1 MFLRIAAKA
10 MTHRR
15 KRLGVAAI
23 ALIVGSTVTT
33 AMLSVYYDAG
43 RKMNRELRAYGANIM
58 VSSSRGS
65 FLDQNAI
72 DSLAASGWPAEIIGT
87 APFLYVV
94 AQGRQKP
101 QDTTGTSSAAA
112 RSSLPESSSLRTI
125 VVTGTWVD
133 QARKLSP
140 WWHVRGNWIES
151 RDDDGDCLI
160 GTHLANQL
168 GLDQK
173 GRLELSYGAGESI
186 PGAAG
191 FQPAGPVRETAAA
204 SMTET
209 GKPGPSASAGR
220 AFTVVGIL
228 DTGGPEDDQVVV
240 SLKAAQ
246 ELAALP
252 GQLSAIAISA
262 SGGQGPVEALASQIN
277 LRLPGAR
284 ADLVRQI
291 AESEGRVLGRLRLT
305 MLLLSLLILTAAVL
319 SVGTTLT
326 ALVMDRR
333 KEIGTMKAIGAE
345 GSDLLRLFMVEL
357 MGLGLGGGIV
367 GFALGMVLAQPIGRS
382 LFSAPVTPRFMVFLM
397 ILIISLAVALL
408 SAVLPIRRI
417 RDVEPA
423 LILKGD

>member
-58 VSSSRGS
+58 VGPARGAS
-65 FLDQNAI
+65 LDQNAM
-72 DSLAASGWPAEIIGT
+72 DRLESGSWPAEIIGT

-94 AQGRQKP
+94 AQGQEKP
-101 QDTTGTSSAAA
+101 QGTTGLTSQ
-112 RSSLPESSSLRTI
+112 PESSALRSI
-125 VVTGTWVD
+125 VVTGTWFD
-133 QARKLSP
+133 QARKLNP
-140 WWHVRGNWIES
+140 WWQVRGNWIEG
-151 RDDDGDCLI
+151 RDDDSECLI
-160 GTHLANQL
+160 GAHLARQL
-168 GLDQK
+168 GMDQASL
-173 GRLELSYGAGESI
+173 LELSYGDRES
-186 PGAAG
+186 PEMAAG
-191 FQPAGPVRETAAA
+191 GTSGTREP
-204 SMTET
+204 
-209 GKPGPSASAGR
+209 KPGPSASAR
-220 AFTVVGIL
+220 RTFTVAGIL
-228 DTGGPEDDQVVV
+228 DTGGPEDDQVLV

-246 ELAALP
+246 ELAGLP

-262 SGGQGPVEALASQIN
+262 SGGQDRVEDLASLIN
-277 LRLPGAR
+277 LSLAGAR
-284 ADLVRQI
+284 TDLVRQI
-291 AESEGRVLGRLRLT
+291 AQSEGRVLGRLRLT
-305 MLLLSLLILTAAVL
+305 MLLLALLILTAAAL

-345 GSDLLRLFMVEL
+345 GSDLLKLFLVEL
-357 MGLGLGGGIV
+357 AGIGLGGGIV
-367 GFALGMVLAQPIGRS
+367 GFILGMVLAQPIGRS
-382 LFSAPVTPRFMVFLM
+382 LFSAPVSPRLAVFLM
-397 ILIISLAVALL
+397 ILMISLAVALL

>member
-58 VSSSRGS
+58 VSPSEGASLDENAVERLASRS
-65 FLDQNAI
+65 
-72 DSLAASGWPAEIIGT
+72 WPAEIIGT
-87 APFLYVV
+87 APFLYIV
-94 AQGRQKP
+94 AQGRQMRRG
-101 QDTTGTSSAAA
+101 TTVPTSAVPGTSFVPE
-112 RSSLPESSSLRTI
+112 LPSTQTI

-140 WWHVRGNWIES
+140 WWQVRGNWIES
-151 RDDDGDCLI
+151 RDATRDCLI
-160 GTHLANQL
+160 GGHLASRL
-168 GLDQK
+168 GVEQAD
-173 GRLELSYGAGESI
+173 RLELSYGVPQSLDTAGAHLTDSSDS
-186 PGAAG
+186 GLV
-191 FQPAGPVRETAAA
+191 QRQRT
-204 SMTET
+204 
-209 GKPGPSASAGR
+209 
-220 AFTVVGIL
+220 FTVAGIL
-228 DTGGPEDDQVVV
+228 DTGGPEDDQVLV

-246 ELAALP
+246 ELAGLP

-262 SGGQGPVEALASQIN
+262 SGGQDRVEGLASLIN
-277 LRLPGAR
+277 LSLAGAR

-291 AESEGRVLGRLRLT
+291 AQSEGRVLGRLRLT
-305 MLLLSLLILTAAVL
+305 MLLLALLILTAAAL

-345 GSDLLRLFMVEL
+345 SSDLLRLFLVEL
-357 MGLGLGGGIV
+357 AGIGLGGGIV
-367 GFALGMVLAQPIGRS
+367 GFILGIVLAQPIGRS
-382 LFSAPVTPRFMVFLM
+382 LFSAPVSPRLVVFLM
-397 ILIISLAVALL
+397 ILMISLAVALL

>member
-10 MTHRR
+10 ITHRR
-15 KRLGVAAI
+15 NGLGVAAF
-23 ALIVGSTVTT
+23 ALIVGSTMTT

-58 VSSSRGS
+58 VGPSEAAS
-65 FLDQNAI
+65 LDQNAM
-72 DSLAASGWPAEIIGT
+72 DRLASGSWPAEIIGT

-94 AQGRQKP
+94 AQGREKP
-101 QDTTGTSSAAA
+101 QDTTELTPLALAASSQA
-112 RSSLPESSSLRTI
+112 ESSSLRTI

-140 WWHVRGNWIES
+140 WWQVRGNWIES
-151 RDDDGDCLI
+151 RDDESDCLV
-160 GTHLANQL
+160 GAHLASQF
-168 GLDQK
+168 GVDQK
-173 GRLELSYGAGESI
+173 DRLELSYGARQPLETS
-186 PGAAG
+186 GAAK
-191 FQPAGPVRETAAA
+191 
-204 SMTET
+204 SDT
-209 GKPGPSASAGR
+209 GKQGPSASTPR
-220 AFTVVGIL
+220 IFTVAGIL

-240 SLKAAQ
+240 SLKSAQ
-246 ELAALP
+246 ELAGLP
-252 GQLSAIAISA
+252 GQLSAIAVSA
-262 SGGQGPVEALASQIN
+262 SGGQDRVEALASHIN
-277 LRLPGAR
+277 LSLAGAR

-291 AESEGRVLGRLRLT
+291 AQSEGRVLGRLRLT
-305 MLLLSLLILTAAVL
+305 MLLLALLILTAAAL

-345 GSDLLRLFMVEL
+345 SSDLLRLFLVEL
-357 MGLGLGGGIV
+357 AGIGLGGGIV
-367 GFALGMVLAQPIGRS
+367 GFILGIVLAQPIGRS
-382 LFSAPVTPRFMVFLM
+382 LFSAPVSPRLVVFLM
-397 ILIISLAVALL
+397 ILMISLAVALL

>member
-15 KRLGVAAI
+15 NRLGVAAI

-58 VSSSRGS
+58 VSPSEGTS
-65 FLDQNAI
+65 LDQNAM
-72 DSLAASGWPAEIIGT
+72 DRLTSGSWPEIIGT

-94 AQGRQKP
+94 AQGREKP
-101 QDTTGTSSAAA
+101 HGTAGLTSQ
-112 RSSLPESSSLRTI
+112 PESSDLRTI

-140 WWHVRGNWIES
+140 WWQVRGNWIES
-151 RDDDGDCLI
+151 RDDDSECLI
-160 GTHLANQL
+160 GEHLAHQL
-168 GLDQK
+168 GMDQANL
-173 GRLELSYGAGESI
+173 LELSYGAQESL
-186 PGAAG
+186 
-191 FQPAGPVRETAAA
+191 ETAAGGTA
-204 SMTET
+204 GTTEP
-209 GKPGPSASAGR
+209 KLGPSASAR
-220 AFTVVGIL
+220 RTFTVAGIL

-240 SLKAAQ
+240 SLRAAQ
-246 ELAALP
+246 ELAGLS
-252 GQLSAIAISA
+252 GKLSAIAISA
-262 SGGQGPVEALASQIN
+262 SGGQDRVEALASHIN
-277 LRLPGAR
+277 SSLVSAR

-305 MLLLSLLILTAAVL
+305 MLLLALLILTAAAL

-345 GSDLLRLFMVEL
+345 GSDLLRLFLVEL
-357 MGLGLGGGIV
+357 AGIGLGGGIV
-367 GFALGMVLAQPIGRS
+367 GYVLGMVLAQPIGRS
-382 LFSAPVTPRFMVFLM
+382 LFSAPVSPRLAVFLM
-397 ILIISLAVALL
+397 ILMISLAVALL